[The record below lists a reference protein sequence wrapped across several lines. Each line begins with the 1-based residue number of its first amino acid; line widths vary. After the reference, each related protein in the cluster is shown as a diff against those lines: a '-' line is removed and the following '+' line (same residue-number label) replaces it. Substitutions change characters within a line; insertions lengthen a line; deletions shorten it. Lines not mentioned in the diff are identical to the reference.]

1 MKKKYPSVAYAL
13 LFPALT
19 AICIAA
25 APDLPAEPKPL
36 ELTASST
43 LDDYLAYAALN
54 NPSLKG
60 AFNKFKAALEE
71 IPQAGSLPDP
81 RFEYKYFI
89 EEVETRVGP
98 QQQSFAI
105 SQAFPWFGKLDLRA
119 DAAAQTAQIAMQR
132 YEATKLKL
140 FFEVKDAYYE
150 YYYLSKSIGIT
161 KENVTLLEH
170 LESIV
175 ISRYKAA
182 AASHPDVIRAQV
194 ELGKLQD
201 RYSTLLDM
209 KEPFAAKLNA
219 ALNRPLSA
227 EMPFPENL
235 AIDNVEVDENTL
247 LAAVSIANPNIK
259 AIDHEIDQ
267 NRLLVELSEKNY
279 YPDFNLGVG
288 LIDTGDSLVGD
299 PDDNGKDP
307 VIAMIS
313 INVPLW
319 RDKYDAR
326 KRQARRNLMAAQ
338 QKRNEKLNSLG
349 AELKMTLYRFR
360 DANRRIELYRDGLVP
375 KAGESLKVTESNF
388 RSGKSSFTDLIDAQ
402 RVLLEF
408 ALSYQRALTDK
419 HQSLAKL
426 EMLTGRNFSAN
437 SNETPSTN
445 VEHP

>member
-1 MKKKYPSVAYAL
+1 MNKKYTAAAYIL
-13 LFPALT
+13 LLPALT

-25 APDLPAEPKPL
+25 APDVTPKTSPL
-36 ELTASST
+36 ELSASST

-54 NPSLKG
+54 NPSLKA

-71 IPQAGSLPDP
+71 IPQAKSLPDP

-119 DAAAQTAQIAMQR
+119 DAAAQAAQVAMQR
-132 YEATKLKL
+132 YQAAKLKL
-140 FFEVKDAYYE
+140 FFDVKVAYYE

-161 KENVTLLEH
+161 AENVALLEH
-170 LESIV
+170 LESIAV
-175 ISRYKAA
+175 SRYKADT
-182 AASHPDVIRAQV
+182 ASHSDVIRAQL

-201 RYSTLLDM
+201 RYSTLQDM

-219 ALNRPLSA
+219 ALNRPISA
-227 EMPFPENL
+227 EMPFPKSL
-235 AIDNVEVDENTL
+235 SIDDTNIDENAL
-247 LAAVSIANPNIK
+247 LKAVSIANPSIK
-259 AIDHEIDQ
+259 AADHEIDQ

-279 YPDFNLGVG
+279 YPDFNFGIG
-288 LIDTGDSLVGD
+288 FIDTGDSLVGN
-299 PDDNGKDP
+299 PEENGKDP
-307 VIAMIS
+307 IIAMVS
-313 INVPLW
+313 INLPLW

-326 KRQARRNLMAAQ
+326 KRQARRNLLAVQ
-338 QKRNEKLNSLG
+338 QKRNEKLNSLA

-360 DANRRIELYRDGLVP
+360 DANRRIKLYRDGLVP

-402 RVLLEF
+402 RLLLEF

-419 HQSLAKL
+419 HQNLAKM
-426 EMLTGRNFSAN
+426 EMLTGQNIQAN
-437 SNETPSTN
+437 TN
-445 VEHP
+445 